1 MNSIVPER
9 ENSCVSC
16 YRLGTN
22 QIITNVEANL
32 AHHTSFLA
40 IVLYLVISSSGK
52 RATFKLLLSAKHT
65 SVRNFCF
72 YSLPNVDQILR
83 TQGPVRLQGGDFSN
97 IW

>member
-1 MNSIVPER
+1 MNSIVTER
-9 ENSCVSC
+9 ENSCFLLSSGDEPD
-16 YRLGTN
+16 YHHD
-22 QIITNVEANL
+22 ANL

-40 IVLYLVISSSGK
+40 IVLYLVISSSGI